1 MTNDLQAAGPLP
13 PVRAP
18 LSMRARNI
26 SKVYQGTTALK
37 GVDFDVV
44 HASVNVLI
52 GENGAGKSTLMKILA
67 GIEQP
72 TSGQLFS
79 GDDELTLS
87 TPRQAMALGIG
98 IVHQELN
105 LCPNLSVAENMFIG
119 KELRG
124 RFGNVRHHQQREL
137 ARTTLLRMGQEID
150 VDTLVQ
156 DLSIGKRQIVEIAK
170 VLVSDVRVLILDEP
184 TSSLSEAE
192 VEILFLLITE
202 LKQQGVS
209 IIYISHRLEELI
221 EIGDY
226 FTVLRDGNL
235 VGTGLKGTVTVG
247 WLVEQMIGQQMTTEL
262 RAGAEPS
269 VHENAPQA
277 LRVVDLDVASERGSL
292 LLNKVSFSVKRGEIV
307 AFYGLMGAG
316 RTELFE
322 TLIGLRKAIGGE
334 IHINGQHV
342 PLRQDIAARIQAG
355 IALVP
360 EDRQKLGL
368 VTGASVRDNL
378 LLPNLNRYQRLYG
391 LATPAMD
398 ADVSRIIRELHI
410 KTEHAGVAISSLS
423 GGNQQKVVV
432 GKNLLTDPHILLLD
446 EPTRGIDIKAR
457 RELFEVLDRLARN
470 GLTILYASSDLKEI
484 LGGAD
489 RVLVMCQGRITANL
503 PRQQLSEASL
513 VACSQVI
520 RKDPH
525 GATHLHKEHA

>member
-1 MTNDLQAAGPLP
+1 MLIASQAQSASTSRLE
-13 PVRAP
+13 
-18 LSMRARNI
+18 MRARQI

-37 GVDFDVV
+37 AVDFDVV
-44 HASVNVLI
+44 HGAVNVLI

-67 GIEQP
+67 GIEKP

-79 GDDELTLS
+79 GDQPLTLS
-87 TPRQAMALGIG
+87 DPRQAMALGIG

-119 KELRG
+119 KELRASFG
-124 RFGNVRHHQQREL
+124 RVRHNEQRRL
-137 ARTTLLRMGQEID
+137 AHTTLKRMGQDID
-150 VDTLVQ
+150 VDALVQ
-156 DLSIGKRQIVEIAK
+156 NLSIGKRQIVEIAK

-192 VEILFLLITE
+192 VEILFSLIGE

-226 FTVLRDGNL
+226 FTVLRDGAL
-235 VGTGLKGTVTVG
+235 VGTGTRDEVTVD
-247 WLVEQMIGQQMTTEL
+247 WLVERMIGRQMTTEL
-262 RAGAEPS
+262 RAGCGPE
-269 VHENAPQA
+269 VHENQPEM
-277 LRVVDLDVASERGSL
+277 LRVSDLEVASERGSL

-322 TLIGLRKAIGGE
+322 TLIGLRKAIGGQ
-334 IHINGQHV
+334 IQVNGHSL
-342 PLRQDIAARIQAG
+342 PLVQDIAGRIKAG

-368 VTGASVRDNL
+368 VSGASVRDNL
-378 LLPNLNRYQRLYG
+378 LLANLSRYSRFDG
-391 LATPAMD
+391 LANPPMD
-398 ADVSRIIRELHI
+398 ADVARMISELHI
-410 KTEHAGVAISSLS
+410 KTENAGIAISSLS

-432 GKNLLTDPHILLLD
+432 GKNLLTEPHVLLLD

-457 RELFEVLDRLARN
+457 RELFDVLDRLAKS

-503 PRQQLSEASL
+503 PRGQLCEASL
-513 VACSQVI
+513 VAFSQVV
-520 RKDPH
+520 RKDSAAAPNQNK
-525 GATHLHKEHA
+525 KEIA

>member
-1 MTNDLQAAGPLP
+1 MLIASQIQS
-13 PVRAP
+13 AP
-18 LSMRARNI
+18 ALRLEMHARQI

-37 GVDFDVV
+37 AVDFDVV
-44 HASVNVLI
+44 HGAVNVLI

-67 GIEQP
+67 GIEKP

-79 GDDELTLS
+79 GDQPLTLS
-87 TPRQAMALGIG
+87 DPRQAMALGIG

-119 KELRG
+119 KELRASFG
-124 RFGNVRHHQQREL
+124 RVRHTEQRQL
-137 ARTTLLRMGQEID
+137 AHATLKRMGQDID
-150 VDTLVQ
+150 VDALVQ
-156 DLSIGKRQIVEIAK
+156 NLSIGKRQIVEIAK

-192 VEILFLLITE
+192 VEILFSLISE

-226 FTVLRDGNL
+226 FTVLRDGAL
-235 VGTGLKGTVTVG
+235 VGTGTRDEVTVD
-247 WLVEQMIGQQMTTEL
+247 WLVERMIGRQMTTEL
-262 RAGAEPS
+262 RAGCGPE
-269 VHENAPQA
+269 VHENQPEM
-277 LRVVDLDVASERGSL
+277 LRVSDLEVASERGSL

-322 TLIGLRKAIGGE
+322 TLIGLRKAIGGQ
-334 IHINGQHV
+334 IQVNGHSL
-342 PLRQDIAARIQAG
+342 PLVQDIAGRIKAG

-368 VTGASVRDNL
+368 VSGASVRDNL
-378 LLPNLNRYQRLYG
+378 LLANLSRYSRFDG
-391 LATPAMD
+391 LANPPMD
-398 ADVSRIIRELHI
+398 ADVAHMISELHI
-410 KTEHAGVAISSLS
+410 KTENAGVAISSLS

-432 GKNLLTDPHILLLD
+432 GKNLLTEPHVLLLD

-457 RELFEVLDRLARN
+457 RELFDVLDRLAKS

-503 PRQQLSEASL
+503 PRGQLCEASL
-513 VACSQVI
+513 VAFSQVV
-520 RKDPH
+520 RKDSAAAPNPNK
-525 GATHLHKEHA
+525 KEIA

>member
-1 MTNDLQAAGPLP
+1 MATALFSPAKAAPPL
-13 PVRAP
+13 R
-18 LSMRARNI
+18 LEMHARQI

-37 GVDFDVV
+37 AVDFNVV
-44 HASVNVLI
+44 HGAVNVLI

-72 TSGQLFS
+72 TAGELFS
-79 GDDELTLS
+79 GEQPLKLS
-87 TPRQAMALGIG
+87 DPRQAMALGIG

-119 KELRG
+119 KELRASFG
-124 RFGNVRHHQQREL
+124 RVRHNEQRRL
-137 ARTTLLRMGQEID
+137 AHATLTRMGQDID
-150 VDTLVQ
+150 VDALVQ
-156 DLSIGKRQIVEIAK
+156 NLSIGKRQIVEIAK

-192 VEILFLLITE
+192 VEILFSLIHD

-209 IIYISHRLEELI
+209 IVYISHRLEELI
-221 EIGDY
+221 TIGDY

-235 VGTGLKGTVTVG
+235 VGTGVKGEVSVD
-247 WLVEQMIGQQMTTEL
+247 WLVERMIGRQMTTEL
-262 RAGAEPS
+262 RAGCAPEA
-269 VHENAPQA
+269 HEDQPHM
-277 LRVVDLDVASERGSL
+277 LRVTDLDVASERGSL
-292 LLNKVSFSVKRGEIV
+292 LLNKVSFGVKRGEIV

-322 TLIGLRKAIGGE
+322 TLIGLRKAIGGT
-334 IHINGQHV
+334 IQVNGHNL
-342 PLRQDIAARIQAG
+342 PLAQDIAGRIKAG

-368 VTGASVRDNL
+368 VSSASVRDNL
-378 LLPNLNRYQRLYG
+378 LLANLPRYNRLDG
-391 LATPAMD
+391 LANSPMD
-398 ADVSRIIRELHI
+398 ADVARMIDELHI
-410 KTEHAGVAISSLS
+410 KTENAGVAISSLS

-432 GKNLLTDPHILLLD
+432 GKNLLTEPHVLLLD

-457 RELFEVLDRLARN
+457 RELFEVLDRLAKA

-503 PRQQLSEASL
+503 PRQELSEASL
-513 VACSQVI
+513 VAYSQVL
-520 RKDPH
+520 RKDPA
-525 GATHLHKEHA
+525 GTPTQNNKEIA